1 MEITYRA
8 NKYDFELRILGPIE
22 LSKLTPF
29 TNRKYIKKYGALN
42 QHELAQELKN
52 SNAFLFAFINHPCPN
67 SVLEA
72 ISTGLPIVSI
82 NYGSLNELLSFNTEL
97 LSPCLKD
104 SDRLIK
110 GPNDH
115 NIEDLS
121 CRIETLINNYDQ
133 HRALA
138 LENANRFNFEIC
150 GNEYVNIITN
160 VENRFLSGER

>member
-1 MEITYRA
+1 M
-8 NKYDFELRILGPIE
+8 
-22 LSKLTPF
+22 
-29 TNRKYIKKYGALN
+29 
-42 QHELAQELKN
+42 
-52 SNAFLFAFINHPCPN
+52 
-67 SVLEA
+67 
-72 ISTGLPIVSI
+72 
-82 NYGSLNELLSFNTEL
+82 NELLSFNTKL